1 MTTANPDAIIKP
13 LVLVVEDEILIR
25 MMVVEALD
33 EAGFSSLEAGD
44 GLTGIELMK
53 ANREQLRGL
62 VTDVNMGT
70 GMDGWEL
77 ARAGREQISDLPI
90 VYVSGASG
98 HEWTSRGVP
107 NSLLIT
113 KPFATAQI
121 VVALSSLLV
130 ALNTTPLV
138 FGR

>member
-1 MTTANPDAIIKP
+1 MTTATPDAIIKP
-13 LVLVVEDEILIR
+13 LVLVVEDEHLIR
-25 MMVVEALD
+25 MMVIEALD
-33 EAGFSSLEAGD
+33 EAGFSTIAAGD
-44 GLTGIELMK
+44 GLTAIELMK
-53 ANREQLRGL
+53 ANREELRGL
-62 VTDVNMGT
+62 VTDVNMGD

-77 ARAGREQISDLPI
+77 ARAGREQIGDLPV

-107 NSLLIT
+107 SSLLIT

-138 FGR
+138 LGR